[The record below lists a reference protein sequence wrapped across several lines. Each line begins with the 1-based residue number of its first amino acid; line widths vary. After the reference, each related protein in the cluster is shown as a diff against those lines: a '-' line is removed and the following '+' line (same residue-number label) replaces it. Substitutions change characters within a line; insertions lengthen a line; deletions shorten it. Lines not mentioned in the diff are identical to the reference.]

1 MNAKS
6 GHGEH
11 HSSDD
16 NLLALIAKK
25 ERELETLLSAARSEA
40 ASLDAQAHAEA
51 QRILDEA
58 RAQAAAAARE
68 YEQRVAAEV
77 ARINDE
83 LQARAAK
90 EVESLRKQAAARQ
103 APAVQMVV
111 DRVVKGTSA

>member
-1 MNAKS
+1 MSAES

-25 ERELETLLSAARSEA
+25 ERELETQLSAARSEA
-40 ASLDAQAHAEA
+40 TSLDAQARAEA

-58 RAQAAAAARE
+58 RASAAAAARE
-68 YEQRVAAEV
+68 NEQRVAAEV

-83 LQARAAK
+83 LLARAAK
-90 EVESLRKQAAARQ
+90 EVESLRKQATARK

-111 DRVVKGTSA
+111 DCVVKGTTA